1 MKKLLVVSLI
11 LAMFGMAFGARKA
24 LVIGN
29 ARYAE
34 KPLKNPVNDAE
45 LMRQTLAKLDFSVVK
60 LIDVNR
66 QAFDKAV
73 REFAAKLEEED
84 EVVFYYSGHGV
95 QVDGT
100 NYLLPIN
107 EQIEDEDDVVDKAL
121 RLDWI
126 TSKLSSTA
134 ITMVF
139 LDACR
144 DNPYAQYRSNQKGLA
159 MAGAT
164 GNNMFMMYS
173 TEAGAV
179 ANDGKGPNSDF
190 TSSLTTQM
198 LTPGLSLDDISTK
211 VTADVR
217 ESSNDSQRP
226 WKIGSLSFKYYF
238 LEPDDMRDSSYP
250 AYQENGRGRISS
262 TVEERMRRKGT
273 VSDVYNPSA
282 SKYLTLHSANEII
295 IEDLDDNDFTR
306 GQFVSRNTFGMKIPY
321 LGVECFYNTVKS
333 WQNADLGTGNQS
345 SQVGAGAGM
354 PDPEKLR
361 LFAYLLQNNLSAY
374 YPYENFLGVKGQLIK
389 RVLTGKQFS
398 ELGCEIEY
406 NQVPDTFDYTDEL
419 PMAQYFDRSALNW
432 TPNLRVNAYL
442 FASTVKNRYLEA
454 NNFRGLGP
462 ANSPLLLA
470 NQQASALIGRLRIE
484 DRKTSLANYRDIA
497 AEFLLPLNFGKVV
510 GMDFG
515 YNWMR
520 RDDWDTEKQTSSSN
534 LNGGL
539 RITFLP
545 MENFRLIGS
554 AEYNRLNQ
562 DTAREDLFV
571 AGHIVLKFTHHLAAM
586 ASFKYDFLWNRDLGF
601 TELDPEGFIF
611 GSTLAIRL

>member
-419 PMAQYFDRSALNW
+419 PMAQYFDRSTLNW

-520 RDDWDTEKQTSSSN
+520 RDDWDTEEQTSSSN

>member
-345 SQVGAGAGM
+345 SQIGAGAGM

-520 RDDWDTEKQTSSSN
+520 RDDWDTEEQTSSSN

>member
-262 TVEERMRRKGT
+262 TVEERMRRKST

-345 SQVGAGAGM
+345 SQIGAGAGM

-520 RDDWDTEKQTSSSN
+520 RDDWDTEEQTSSSN